1 MHNRRISYS
10 RIIGVAALLIVLI
23 FGIDSLKRNAA
34 KKRADQDVN
43 KIITAESG
51 DGTTTAVPPVTA
63 PVQTGNALSSS
74 YVKAEIDETKYYKLT
89 KTKADLGIGELV
101 LINGDNEYTERDLS
115 ESIVKMYEN
124 MGTSC
129 YKLSYN
135 TNEAQKSI
143 MPPLNSMMS
152 DFYELYNHN
161 DVTITSALRS
171 FDAQESIYNNDDEDI
186 INSESSFAP
195 GFTEHH
201 TGYAIDLTLVSDSSK
216 ITKYDGTGDYAWIN
230 ENCYKYGFIVRYPE
244 DKEDVTGVNY
254 EPWHFRYVGI
264 PHSFIMHDN
273 NFTLEEYINDLKRY
287 VFGYEHLEYD
297 QYGYHYEIYYVPADG
312 DTTIVPV
319 PNDRS
324 YTVSGTN
331 SDGFIVTIC
340 TLTSTKSSE
349 NSSKSTVKT
358 TVTDNIT
365 TDKFSTETQA
375 VTTKSSYEPV
385 TSASKYSD

>member
-23 FGIDSLKRNAA
+23 FGFDSLKRNAA
-34 KKRADQDVN
+34 KKHADQDVD
-43 KIITAESG
+43 KIITVESDEG
-51 DGTTTAVPPVTA
+51 IITSVPPITA
-63 PVQTGNALSSS
+63 PVQTGNNLSSS

-89 KTKADLGIGELV
+89 KTKDDLGVGELV
-101 LINGDNEYTERDLS
+101 LINKDNEYTNHDPS
-115 ESIVKMYEN
+115 ETIVRMYDE
-124 MGTSC
+124 MDTSC

-143 MPPLNSMMS
+143 MSPLNKMMT
-152 DFYELYNHN
+152 DFYELYKHN

-171 FDAQESIYNNDDEDI
+171 FDAQESIYNNDGEGV
-186 INSESSFAP
+186 INSENSFAP

-201 TGYAIDLTLVSDSSK
+201 TGYAIDFTLVSDSSK

-244 DKEDVTGVNY
+244 DKEDVTGVSY

-273 NFTLEEYINDLKRY
+273 NFTLEEYINDLKKY

-297 QYGYHYEIYYVPADG
+297 QYGYHYEIYYIPAEG
-312 DTTIVPV
+312 DATTVPV

-324 YTVSGTN
+324 YTVSGNN

-340 TLTSTKSSE
+340 TLSPTNYSE
-349 NSSKSTVKT
+349 DSVRT
-358 TVTDNIT
+358 TTAGIT
-365 TDKFSTETQA
+365 TTQA
-375 VTTKSSYEPV
+375 ETNSLY
-385 TSASKYSD
+385 